1 VGTRG
6 KSLGGIQGLLPGSV
20 SKYCLQNSPVP
31 VIVVRPS
38 EKREKKKSKRQKRP
52 DRGSYLDIL
61 ERSGTKGSHVL
72 DRANRDSIVP
82 EMPAASEKE
91 AEAVAEA
98 IGIPAAYENKSGA
111 RMSRMQPTRSDISED
126 EDDPKSP
133 GVVLKSPVM
142 GNLESPAV
150 SDSEDESEE
159 EEGEAMDAVP
169 GSMLST
175 HDVASDEEVDRAAA
189 LGSKTVD
196 ASQHASL

>member
-1 VGTRG
+1 MGTRG

-61 ERSGTKGSHVL
+61 ERSGTRGSHVL

-82 EMPAASEKE
+82 EMPEASEKE

-98 IGIPAAYENKSGA
+98 IGISSAYENRGGI
-111 RMSRMQPTRSDISED
+111 RMSRLQSTRSDISDD

-133 GVVLKSPVM
+133 GVVLKSPVL
-142 GNLESPAV
+142 GDLESPAI
-150 SDSEDESEE
+150 SDSEEESDDDDDGHTME
-159 EEGEAMDAVP
+159 AVP
-169 GSMLST
+169 GSMFST
-175 HDVASDEEVDRAAA
+175 HDVVSDEEMEKPAA
-189 LGSKTVD
+189 LGSHKVD
-196 ASQHASL
+196 AS